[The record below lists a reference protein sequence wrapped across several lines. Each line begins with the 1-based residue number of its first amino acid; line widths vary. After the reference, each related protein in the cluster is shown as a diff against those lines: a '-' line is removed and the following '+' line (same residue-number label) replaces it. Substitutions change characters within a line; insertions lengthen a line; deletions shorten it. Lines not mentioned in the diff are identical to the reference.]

1 MSSTAST
8 STASASTSS
17 STASASTSSST
28 PSTHSSTV
36 QRGREFEK
44 KVMNELKLI
53 NNFFCRRIEW
63 VVYFTISQSN
73 CLVIMHLKLRCH

>member
-1 MSSTAST
+1 MFT
-8 STASASTSS
+8 STAFT

-28 PSTHSSTV
+28 PSTPSTRSSTV

-73 CLVIMHLKLRCH
+73 CLVITHLKLRCH